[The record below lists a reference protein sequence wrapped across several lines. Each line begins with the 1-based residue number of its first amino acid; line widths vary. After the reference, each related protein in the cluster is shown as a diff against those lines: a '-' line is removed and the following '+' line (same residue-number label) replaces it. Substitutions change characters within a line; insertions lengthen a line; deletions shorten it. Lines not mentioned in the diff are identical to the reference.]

1 MGKYKDHVHCPPF
14 PERISVGLKECARLG
29 SLPSGQSC
37 WTHKSASSERL
48 EVFSVCDLCSV
59 LGITQSVKN
68 CLSNCFTHMDPVKQA
83 PWPSELGA
91 QRVSP
96 GLQPHKLGY
105 QMPKIGYQT
114 SVKAPHWRYCGDT
127 GGTGELG
134 RGRMQRGHP
143 PRKKGRKKIV
153 SASFSEAEEEH
164 KDGTYQ
170 CLHFQ
175 AESKYAS
182 PLVNT

>member
-1 MGKYKDHVHCPPF
+1 MLASWSEGVGKYKDHVHCPPF

-68 CLSNCFTHMDPVKQA
+68 CLSNCFTRMDPVKQA

-105 QMPKIGYQT
+105 QMPKNRVPDICESSPLEILRRY
-114 SVKAPHWRYCGDT
+114 WRDW
-127 GGTGELG
+127 GTW
-134 RGRMQRGHP
+134 QRENAKRTP
-143 PRKKGRKKIV
+143 SKKKKRKKKR
-153 SASFSEAEEEH
+153 
-164 KDGTYQ
+164 
-170 CLHFQ
+170 
-175 AESKYAS
+175 
-182 PLVNT
+182 